1 VRGDIRDAALMD
13 DCMRGVSCVLHLA
26 ALGSVAR
33 SVADPVTS
41 NDVNV
46 NGTLNVLRAARDAHV
61 RRLVFSSSSS
71 VYGENPALP
80 KHEELVTMPIS
91 PYAVSKLAGEEYTRV
106 FARLYEIETVCLR
119 YFNVFGPRQRPD
131 SSMRPSSRC
140 SCAGRARARP

>member
-1 VRGDIRDAALMD
+1 LLSGEVCGGPRD
-13 DCMRGVSCVLHLA
+13 H
-26 ALGSVAR
+26 
-33 SVADPVTS
+33 

-46 NGTLNVLRAARDAHV
+46 NGTLNVLRAADAHV

-119 YFNVFGPRQRPD
+119 YFNVFGRANVRTPVCGRHPLF
-131 SSMRPSSRC
+131 MRWRTKAFP
-140 SCAGRARARP
+140 